1 MSHINLFIPCLK
13 TESKSQQ
20 GTVGHDKIRQSNP
33 GEGRSSDRQLA
44 RLQITRLKSLSHQLI
59 WVGRMLCQSFS
70 HFLSFF

>member
-20 GTVGHDKIRQSNP
+20 GTVGHDKIQQSNP

-59 WVGRMLCQSFS
+59 WV
-70 HFLSFF
+70 